1 MVDSLQVTY
10 SDLENAANDLLGKAS
25 DLSTLSHDMKAKVE
39 SVCDAWKS
47 AASPT
52 YLDDYN
58 TVSSSIDS
66 TVEVVTSLSN
76 SILKYVEDM
85 SAVDEAYAGNKVS
98 VG

>member
-10 SDLENAANDLLGKAS
+10 SDLEDAANDLLGKATE
-25 DLSTLSHDMKAKVE
+25 LSNLSNNMKTKVQ

-47 AASPT
+47 SASPT
-52 YLDDYN
+52 YLEDYN

-85 SAVDEAYAGNKVS
+85 NAVDEAYAGPKVS
-98 VG
+98 SV

>member
-10 SDLENAANDLLGKAS
+10 SDLEDAANDLLGKAS
-25 DLSTLSHDMKAKVE
+25 DLSTLSQDMRTKVE

-52 YLDDYN
+52 YLEDYN

-85 SAVDEAYAGNKVS
+85 SAVDEAYAGSKVS